1 MALVQ
6 TPLTLFAALD
16 SWQWDWSTTIVVTVL
31 GVGYLRGNANAARA
45 GTAVS
50 SSRVCSFLGVGLGM
64 WVLATMSFVGVYAD
78 TLFWVR
84 ALQVVLLLLV
94 VPFGLALGKPVTVLR
109 EGGSPAR
116 RQRVDAVLA
125 SKAARVATHPA
136 ATSIAMLAT
145 PWLLYLTPW
154 YRGALENESADM
166 LTRLILVVVG
176 FGYFYSRV
184 QTDPVPHRY
193 SQGLS
198 LLITVAETLGD
209 GVLGVVIWLGPAI
222 AADYYSGLGRTWG
235 PSPVTDQTIGAGI
248 LWILADVLG
257 LPFLFVLMR
266 AFRADESRSA
276 AHIDDEL
283 DAEPPNTDAANPV
296 DAQPVTSALWWE
308 NDPQL
313 QERFRRNR

>member
-1 MALVQ
+1 MALAQ
-6 TPLTLFAALD
+6 TPLTLYTAFD
-16 SWQWDWSTTIVVTVL
+16 SWQWDWSTALVVVVI
-31 GVGYLRGNANAARA
+31 GGAYLRGNAVAARA

-50 SSRVCSFLGVGLGM
+50 SSRVCCFLGVGLGM

-84 ALQVVLLLLV
+84 ALQVVLLLMV

-116 RQRVDAVLA
+116 RQRVDALLA
-125 SKAARVATHPA
+125 SKAARIATYPA
-136 ATSIAMLAT
+136 TTSIAMLAT

-154 YRGALENESADM
+154 YRHVLENESVDL
-166 LTRLILVVVG
+166 LTRLVLVAVG

-184 QTDPVPHRY
+184 QVDPVPRRY
-193 SQGLS
+193 SQGIS

-209 GVLGVVIWLGPAI
+209 GVLGVVVWLGPTI
-222 AADYYSGLGRTWG
+222 AAGYYAGLGRTWG
-235 PSPVTDQTIGAGI
+235 PSQATDQTIGAGL

-266 AFRADESRSA
+266 AFRVDERRSA
-276 AHIDDEL
+276 AHVDAEL
-283 DAEPPNTDAANPV
+283 DGGHPDANTV

-313 QERFRRNR
+313 QERFRRSR